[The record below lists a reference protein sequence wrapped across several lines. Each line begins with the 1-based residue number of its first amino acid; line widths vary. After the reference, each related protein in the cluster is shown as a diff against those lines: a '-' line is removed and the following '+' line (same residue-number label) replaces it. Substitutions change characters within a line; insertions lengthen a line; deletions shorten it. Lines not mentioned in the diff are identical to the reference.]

1 MERGTRAQLVE
12 RYKEGARVFAE
23 ALDGITDGELD
34 ARSGP
39 EEWTAREVVHHMADS
54 EMTSAIRLRRL
65 IAEDA
70 PTIQGYDQEEYAQRL
85 FYAERPIEASV
96 EAVTASR
103 QTTGDILD
111 RLDRGAVGAGW
122 DAHGER
128 PLRRQ
133 GVARDLRGPRPR
145 PRGSDPPGSGVRSS
159 PLIAADRRGGTA
171 LDGATG
177 CPDCR
182 SRSSAA
188 CPTLTK
194 GRFAYDFGDTAQLTP
209 LLPMY
214 RLGHDFVPAP
224 VHAGASD
231 TTATPPRCRCSSAT
245 AIWRRPRI
253 RRTRCSRPPCCSPRP
268 RASPGA

>member
-111 RLDRGAVGAGW
+111 RLTDEQWA
-122 DAHGER
+122 
-128 PLRRQ
+128 
-133 GVARDLRGPRPR
+133 
-145 PRGSDPPGSGVRSS
+145 
-159 PLIAADRRGGTA
+159 RGGTHTESGPYGVKA
-171 LDGATG
+171 WLEIYADHA
-177 CPDCR
+177 
-182 SRSSAA
+182 
-188 CPTLTK
+188 
-194 GRFAYDFGDTAQLTP
+194 
-209 LLPMY
+209 
-214 RLGHDFVPAP
+214 HD
-224 VHAGASD
+224 HAD
-231 TTATPPRCRCSSAT
+231 Q
-245 AIWRRPRI
+245 I
-253 RRTRCSRPPCCSPRP
+253 RRARESAHPR
-268 RASPGA
+268 